1 MRPKLGVLL
10 LAIVTVSSWS
20 SASGAESAAR
30 STGDPYIIEL
40 LYISRGFFQGQSVE
54 NILAVDPS
62 IEVLG
67 VPMPGH
73 YSISDLGQDPE
84 MMNRIMRIY
93 MPRNYQQLLD
103 QSDMI
108 VMHEAACGSPQFPQV
123 RFESEWV
130 FWFVKFV
137 KEAGRPLEMWGGD
150 ASWGGG
156 GQGSYTSWGDTPLDQ
171 ILPYKSLGGYN
182 PDYYPDYYGAFK
194 SHFFDPD
201 HPLGRLPWK
210 TAGPIVLLNK
220 VEPKLGAQQVAE
232 AVGPNVH
239 YPWIAAWSP
248 GKGKVVG
255 ETQVTFVGATTM
267 SQYWAW
273 YQDFLIYLVYFGADK
288 PIPGDIYSAHQVRE
302 EMNTHL
308 QKASM
313 LVSLLGFVEKFGA
326 RTVRLY
332 RELEEINK
340 KEQEAEEYYRMD
352 DYDSTAQAFGDINRA
367 WEELNAKAIEAK
379 KKALVWVYIIE
390 WFSVTGVAMIAG
402 VFLWFAM
409 VRRRFYSEVAT
420 TRTFG

>member
-1 MRPKLGVLL
+1 MKSKLGVLL
-10 LAIVTVSSWS
+10 LAIVTLSSWS
-20 SASGAESAAR
+20 PAGGAESGGR
-30 STGDPYIIEL
+30 STGNPHIIEL

-54 NILAVDPS
+54 NILAADPS
-62 IEVLG
+62 IEILG

-108 VMHEAACGSPQFPQV
+108 VMHEAPCGSPQFPQV
-123 RFESEWV
+123 HFEPEWI

-137 KEAGRPLEMWGGD
+137 KEEGRPLEMWGGD
-150 ASWGGG
+150 ASWGG

-171 ILPYKSLGGYN
+171 ILPYKSLRGYN
-182 PDYYPDYYGAFK
+182 PDYYPNYYGAFK
-194 SHFFDPD
+194 PHFFDPN
-201 HPLGRLPWK
+201 HPLARLPWK
-210 TAGPIVLLNK
+210 NAGPIVLLNK
-220 VEPKLGAQQVAE
+220 VEPKPGAQQVAE

-267 SQYWAW
+267 SQYWTW

-288 PIPGDIYSAHQVRE
+288 PIPGDIYRAHRLRE
-302 EMNTHL
+302 EINTQL

-313 LVSLLGFVEKFGA
+313 LVSLLHFVQKFGA
-326 RTVRLY
+326 RTDRLY
-332 RELEEINK
+332 KDLEEINK

-352 DYDSTAQAFGDINRA
+352 DYDSAAQAFGEIDSE
-367 WEELNAKAIEAK
+367 WEELDAKAIEAK
-379 KKALVWVYIIE
+379 KKALVWVYVIE
-390 WFSVTGVAMIAG
+390 WLVVMGACMAAG
-402 VFLWFAM
+402 SILFTLM
-409 VRRRFYSEVAT
+409 VRRRLYREVRV
-420 TRTFG
+420 TRSA